1 MCLHLNSILF
11 TLIKEALL
19 RRRYVWRPVVH
30 PIQNIPEEHCLPL
43 SAALMTNIIQISRW
57 SRGYRCKICPHN
69 RADKHAYTQASGR
82 VLRDP
87 HSSWFI
93 DRKLPAIRVSLT
105 ISRSATA
112 NLSQDCSLLWP
123 ACLPYGFPCG
133 LHSPLRLPCFYPSA
147 YASLTSPF
155 LLPVLPIPPPFLLTL
170 CFYIPMS

>member
-1 MCLHLNSILF
+1 MTVSSCEIMCLHLNSILF

-57 SRGYRCKICPHN
+57 SWGYRCKICPHN

-112 NLSQDCSLLWP
+112 NPSQDCSLLWP

-133 LHSPLRLPCFYPSA
+133 LHSP
-147 YASLTSPF
+147 
-155 LLPVLPIPPPFLLTL
+155 
-170 CFYIPMS
+170 